1 MKKNDKVIIYDDA
14 CPLCAAYTNGFVKS
28 GMIEANNRKNFSSID
43 AGLLALIDPRRS
55 TDEIPLI
62 DANTKQVW
70 YGMDALLEILGQRF
84 KWIKTIGQSP
94 PVKWLLVRLYRL
106 ISYNRRVIVATTKP
120 AGNFDCTPR
129 FNVKYRLG
137 FMFIFLLFNSL
148 MLLPLHEHILQHSFF
163 SAGFYQLQ
171 WAHFA
176 IVGTNILIAAR
187 LPKQAGIEYLGQVNM
202 LALTV
207 VLLLVP
213 LMLLNSMFSN
223 LYDLNN
229 FYLGALS
236 LFTIMEYR
244 RRMKYAKLFT
254 QYRHVVWINAAAL
267 TLFLLYLNTK

>member
-1 MKKNDKVIIYDDA
+1 MKKNDKIIIYDDA

-28 GMIEANNRKNFSSID
+28 GMIEAGNRKNFSSID
-43 AGLLALIDPRRS
+43 PALLALIDQRRS

-62 DANTKQVW
+62 DASTKQVW
-70 YGMDALLEILGQRF
+70 YGIDALLEILGQRC
-84 KWIKTIGQSP
+84 KWIKTTGQLA
-94 PVKWLLVRLYRL
+94 PVKWLLVKLYRA
-106 ISYNRRVIVATTKP
+106 ISYNRRVIVATEKP
-120 AGNFDCTPR
+120 AGNFDCTPQ

-148 MLLPLHEHILQHSFF
+148 MLLPLHEYILQHSFF
-163 SAGFYQLQ
+163 AAGFYRLQ

-176 IVGTNILIAAR
+176 IVGINIIIATR

-207 VLLLVP
+207 VLLLIP
-213 LMLLNSMFSN
+213 LMLLNSVFLN

-229 FYLGALS
+229 FYLGALA
-236 LFTIMEYR
+236 LFTVMEYI

-254 QYRHVVWINAAAL
+254 RYRHVVWINVLAL
-267 TLFLLYLNTK
+267 TLFLVYLNTK